1 MKAIFVLKHETPKH
15 AVENYFPQLGN
26 SCEFLKT
33 GENDT
38 YIIGINLPA
47 GLLSEHTPNRHSV
60 SHHML

>member
-15 AVENYFPQLGN
+15 AVENYFLQLGN

-47 GLLSEHTPNRHSV
+47 GLLSELPV
-60 SHHML
+60 